1 MHYILNTPI
10 LTDYGTYRFEKISL
24 EEARKMAKG
33 AMSAVG
39 HEGAAKALSVLLGIA
54 IQTNRQKV
62 ALQPGDSA
70 LVFKILER
78 LPEGA
83 VLSAE
88 ETLNMPYEFGRL
100 ERIS

>member
-1 MHYILNTPI
+1 MHYILNTPV
-10 LTDYGTYRFEKISL
+10 LTDYGTYRFEKITL
-24 EEARKMAKG
+24 EEARKIAAG

-39 HEGAAKALSVLLGIA
+39 HEGAAQAISALLGIEV
-54 IQTNRQKV
+54 QTNRQKV
-62 ALQPGDSA
+62 TMQAGDSA
-70 LVFKILER
+70 LVFKILDR